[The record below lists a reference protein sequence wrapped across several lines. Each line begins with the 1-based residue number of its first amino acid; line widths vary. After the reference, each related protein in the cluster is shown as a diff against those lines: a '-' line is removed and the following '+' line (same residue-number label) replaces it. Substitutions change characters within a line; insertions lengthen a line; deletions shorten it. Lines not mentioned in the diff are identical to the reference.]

1 MFSNELTRSIA
12 GDDKLLATKY
22 KIERTLYDYRQIKIA
37 DGNRLFEK
45 LSTKHRRRLALYKI
59 Q

>member
-1 MFSNELTRSIA
+1 MIA
-12 GDDKLLATKY
+12 GDDKLPATKY